1 MSSPIVSYIGKDSIM
16 WLKGDTMTSD
26 CMEDLCWVFSSHK
39 TQRETKKLWIW
50 IPIEI
55 LEGSEHGMCDN
66 TKYK

>member
-1 MSSPIVSYIGKDSIM
+1 M